1 MRVTNVS
8 LKNLEGKGRLKAI
21 GSITLDDIF
30 VVKDVAVVEGNNGLF
45 ISMPSRKDSDGKYR
59 NTAFPINS
67 ELRENITRNVLSV
80 YGHGQ
85 EGAQQE
91 VNTNE

>member
-1 MRVTNVS
+1 MRVTNVN

-45 ISMPSRKDSDGKYR
+45 ISMPSKKDSDGKYR
-59 NTAFPINS
+59 NTAFPISS
-67 ELRENITRNVLSV
+67 ELRAAITDEVLSA
-80 YGHGQ
+80 Y
-85 EGAQQE
+85 EEKKEDDADE
-91 VNTNE
+91 

>member
-1 MRVTNVS
+1 MRVTNVN

-45 ISMPSRKDSDGKYR
+45 ISMPSKKDSDGKYR

-67 ELRENITRNVLSV
+67 ELRAAITDEVLSA
-80 YGHGQ
+80 Y
-85 EGAQQE
+85 EEKKEDDADE
-91 VNTNE
+91 